1 MINKNILDKTKKKL
15 IILNTLVVGVLFLIF
30 SMFIYGYFYNLT
42 YKEVDRGLY
51 RQFDMITKKTKEE
64 FRYPIKSGNMAI
76 GPQGH
81 ITYILKNGKVVY
93 GYENDRANYIRPYE
107 YYDKVKNG
115 ITSYKYGGHNFR
127 ELKQTQGEYTLEII
141 KVVDVEVGLLK
152 QLVFVLLIGMM
163 LSLGVVYLTSRFL
176 TQKSLEPIE
185 ASWENQVLFVQDASH
200 ELRTPLAI
208 IFSKIEGIIKR
219 PESTVDD
226 EMKNLT
232 IVMKEARRLRKLVS
246 DLLKLTKEDAI
257 VTINKSTFNLEELV
271 KEILVDYRD
280 IASLQDKVVN
290 FNSKLRN
297 INIYCDREKI
307 KQLLIILIDNAI
319 KYTNPEGRID
329 VILSESMHSINIII
343 KDNGIGIKEDEI
355 KNIFNRFY
363 RSNSLRGKDIEGSGV
378 GLSIAK
384 TIISNLRGNIEVES
398 KIREG
403 TSFYVNIPK

>member
-42 YKEVDRGLY
+42 YKEVDKGLY
-51 RQFDMITKKTKEE
+51 RQFDMIIKKHKVESRNPT
-64 FRYPIKSGNMAI
+64 NMPI
-76 GPQGH
+76 GPQGY
-81 ITYILKNGKVVY
+81 IIYILKNGKIIS
-93 GYENDRANYIRPYE
+93 GYENDMANYIRPYE
-107 YYDKVKNG
+107 YCEKIKNG
-115 ITSYKYGGHNFR
+115 ITSYKYEGHSFR
-127 ELKQTQGEYTLEII
+127 ELKETQGEYTLEII